1 MKLPEELGT
10 RFSLV
15 GFLPSAALVLL
26 VSGLLVS
33 GLPSDA
39 PDPGKV
45 FTALGELK
53 GAQIAAG
60 FLVILLLSLILYPF
74 QLSLVRLLEGYWG
87 VSSITGAMA
96 AIRVELHLRR
106 LEEIKELVYEERP
119 GRDRT
124 VAPLHVGEPASPVTG
139 MDEQRRELAREQL
152 ATYPAEARL
161 LPTRLGNVLRA
172 AEDGA
177 GQRYGLDTITM
188 MPRLYPF
195 LSERLT
201 DGLDDLRDQ
210 LDIAAQLC
218 VTLLL
223 ATVISALLLLPQLL
237 LQGWWLAL
245 PVATAVLAWVAYK
258 AAVQAAIAYGQ
269 LIYVAF
275 DLHRFDMLR
284 GMHLPLP
291 DAAQEEKYNQ
301 WLSQFFGKRRW
312 VKHVHPTEYRYEH
325 PGDLATTQ
333 TRTLIV
339 ELMRRSLPAVAAA
352 AILASVRSRK
362 GRAR

>member
-1 MKLPEELGT
+1 MRFLLTSLLPTTALAVFVLVFLGSGAPT
-10 RFSLV
+10 REVNLERLSV
-15 GFLPSAALVLL
+15 ATRAL
-26 VSGLLVS
+26 S
-33 GLPSDA
+33 
-39 PDPGKV
+39 
-45 FTALGELK
+45 LGEL
-53 GAQIAAG
+53 IALGVAI
-60 FLVILLLSLILYPF
+60 LVVAWILSLF
-74 QLSLVRLLEGYWG
+74 QFSLVRLLEGYWQGTVGRALALIG
-87 VSSITGAMA
+87 VRLQA
-96 AIRVELHLRR
+96 RRLRR
-106 LEEIKELVYEERP
+106 LI
-119 GRDRT
+119 D
-124 VAPLHVGEPASPVTG
+124 VAYSVDG